1 MCRTSLPVCVCL
13 TIALLV
19 APLAYAQKGIG
30 DSRGVAQQSE
40 KPVVVSLSGNVLEVK
55 TGRCESTTGR
65 AETGTHFLLET
76 ADGQKLN
83 IHLGPETAVAD
94 IAEQLSVGKAVSV
107 QAFRTDKMTENHFV
121 AQSLSLDSH
130 TFTLRD
136 EGLRPMWSLGNVLS
150 PTEQLSEKGSRHPPL
165 DQQKLRKQVDH
176 LARWFQAVFQQL
188 KERTTELL
196 EQMRQVK
203 GGKSSDQEQSA
214 TG

>member
-30 DSRGVAQQSE
+30 DSRGVAQQGE
-40 KPVVVSLSGNVLEVK
+40 NPAVVSLLGNVLEVK
-55 TGRCESTTGR
+55 TGPCESTTGR

-94 IAEQLSVGKAVSV
+94 ITEQLCEGKAVSV
-107 QAFRTDKMTENHFV
+107 QAFRTDKMPESHFV
-121 AQSLSLDSH
+121 AQSLSLDSR

-136 EGLRPMWSLGNVLS
+136 DGLRPIWSQGKAIS
-150 PTEQLSEKGSRHPPL
+150 PTQQRAEKGSPQPSL
-165 DQQKLRKQVDH
+165 DQEKLRKQVDH
-176 LARWFQAVFQQL
+176 LAKWFRTVFQHL

-196 EQMRQVK
+196 EQMQQVK
-203 GGKSSDQEQSA
+203 GSKSSDQEQSA